1 MKKVLTALAGLFA
14 SIANAQTAIPALSL
28 SDLKPLGFDC
38 RIAMSVDDGTPFFE
52 KTFAVAG
59 DASTQGPPEQL
70 FDAGG
75 GYRLNFMVDSNGFLL
90 TWLRGTSTIAK
101 GLFVWTAGSVKHRV
115 VVLYNPQNDNEQ
127 ASVNCSLQP
136 PPVMPP
142 PHASAT
148 LPGLSPAAPAFVL

>member
-75 GYRLNFMVDSNGFLL
+75 GYRLNFM
-90 TWLRGTSTIAK
+90 
-101 GLFVWTAGSVKHRV
+101 WTAGSVKHRV